1 MKLGSQTLENC
12 DTFNSRPREYIF
24 WQNRIAKLRA
34 GIQKGMKIIAN
45 QEKNHCESVIE
56 LRSKKKCQ
64 FDGSSLKP
72 TF

>member
-45 QEKNHCESVIE
+45 
-56 LRSKKKCQ
+56 
-64 FDGSSLKP
+64 
-72 TF
+72 